1 VYGCPGAK
9 PLHEVRMS
17 FKKMTFKTTLA
28 VILFAALSSAHAQ
41 QPSNPWKDF
50 DFLLGEWSWSGGGH
64 PGQATTGT
72 STFRPDLDGT
82 VLRRT
87 VHLEYPANKERAAF
101 SHDDLLYVYRDPADS
116 SLRAIF
122 FDNENHVIRYAVTVP
137 SDGNSIQF
145 LSDAAPGGTRARMTY
160 KRIGPD
166 SVTETFELAPPG
178 KPDEFTKYVEF
189 TAKKIGSR

>member
-1 VYGCPGAK
+1 MKLQTIVLLVALTG
-9 PLHEVRMS
+9 
-17 FKKMTFKTTLA
+17 LA
-28 VILFAALSSAHAQ
+28 QAQTPTSA
-41 QPSNPWKDF
+41 NPWHDF

-72 STFRPDLDGT
+72 CTFKPDLDGT
-82 VLRRT
+82 VLRRA
-87 VHLEYPANKERAAF
+87 VHLEYPASKERAAF
-101 SHDDLLYVYRDPADS
+101 SHDDLLYIYRDPADS

-122 FDNENHVIRYAVTVP
+122 FDNESHVIRYVVTVAP
-137 SDGNSIQF
+137 DGNSIQF

-189 TAKKIGSR
+189 TAKKIGAR